1 MTTAPAGQSKA
12 AEENPF
18 QETAQK
24 QAEKTP
30 AEKRA
35 ETIAAKKAAAETES
49 TEPVKDE
56 ATEPVKDEADKGTPE
71 KDAPKKEKKEKV
83 VEDEV
88 LHTADFDQYPFSATH
103 GDVVGTVALN
113 GAVPVLK
120 LALVGWIGEEPMAI
134 RAEDAR
140 DLEKVLKDLR
150 KQVKK

>member
-1 MTTAPAGQSKA
+1 MTSAPAGQNKA

-30 AEKRA
+30 AQKRA
-35 ETIAAKKAAAETES
+35 ETIAAKKAEEAEAEA
-49 TEPVKDE
+49 PVKDE
-56 ATEPVKDEADKGTPE
+56 ATDPVKDEADKGTPE

-83 VEDEV
+83 GEDEV
-88 LHTADFDQYPFSATH
+88 LHTADFDQYPLSATH

-120 LALVGWIGEEPMAI
+120 LALVGWIGEEPMVI

>member
-35 ETIAAKKAAAETES
+35 ETIAAKKAAAE
-49 TEPVKDE
+49 
-56 ATEPVKDEADKGTPE
+56 ATDPVKDEADKGTPE
-71 KDAPKKEKKEKV
+71 KDAPKKAKKEKA

>member
-30 AEKRA
+30 AQKRA
-35 ETIAAKKAAAETES
+35 ETIAAKKAEEAEATD
-49 TEPVKDE
+49 PVKDE
-56 ATEPVKDEADKGTPE
+56 ATDPVKDEADKGTPE
-71 KDAPKKEKKEKV
+71 KEKKEKV

>member
-1 MTTAPAGQSKA
+1 MTSAPAGQNKA

-24 QAEKTP
+24 QTEKTP

-35 ETIAAKKAAAETES
+35 ETIAAKKAAAEDEATD
-49 TEPVKDE
+49 PVKD
-56 ATEPVKDEADKGTPE
+56 DADKGTPE
-71 KDAPKKEKKEKV
+71 KDAPKKAKKEKV

-88 LHTADFDQYPFSATH
+88 LHTAAFDQYPFSATH

-113 GAVPVLK
+113 GALPVLK
-120 LALVGWIGEEPMAI
+120 LALVGFIGEEPMAI
-134 RAEDAR
+134 RAEDAQ

>member
-1 MTTAPAGQSKA
+1 MTSAPAGQNKA

-24 QAEKTP
+24 QTEKTP
-30 AEKRA
+30 AQKRA
-35 ETIAAKKAAAETES
+35 ETIAAKKAEEA
-49 TEPVKDE
+49 E
-56 ATEPVKDEADKGTPE
+56 ATDPVKDEADKGTPE
-71 KDAPKKEKKEKV
+71 KDAPKKAKKEKV
-83 VEDEV
+83 AEDEI

-103 GDVVGTVALN
+103 GDVIGTVVLN

-120 LALVGWIGEEPMAI
+120 LALVGWIGEEPMVI

-150 KQVKK
+150 KQVNK

>member
-1 MTTAPAGQSKA
+1 MTSAPAGQNKA

-24 QAEKTP
+24 QTEKTP
-30 AEKRA
+30 AQKRA
-35 ETIAAKKAAAETES
+35 ETIAAKKAEEADKAEATD
-49 TEPVKDE
+49 PVKD
-56 ATEPVKDEADKGTPE
+56 DGDKGTPE
-71 KDAPKKEKKEKV
+71 KDAPKKAKKEKV

-88 LHTADFDQYPFSATH
+88 LHTADFDQYPLSATH
-103 GDVVGTVALN
+103 GDVIGTVALN

-134 RAEDAR
+134 RAEDAG

>member
-1 MTTAPAGQSKA
+1 MTSAPAGQNKA

-24 QAEKTP
+24 QTEKTP
-30 AEKRA
+30 AQKRA
-35 ETIAAKKAAAETES
+35 ETIAAKKAEEADKAEATD
-49 TEPVKDE
+49 PVKD
-56 ATEPVKDEADKGTPE
+56 DGDKGTPE

-83 VEDEV
+83 VKDEV
-88 LHTADFDQYPFSATH
+88 LHTADFDQYPLSATH
-103 GDVVGTVALN
+103 GDVIGTVALN

-134 RAEDAR
+134 RAEDAG